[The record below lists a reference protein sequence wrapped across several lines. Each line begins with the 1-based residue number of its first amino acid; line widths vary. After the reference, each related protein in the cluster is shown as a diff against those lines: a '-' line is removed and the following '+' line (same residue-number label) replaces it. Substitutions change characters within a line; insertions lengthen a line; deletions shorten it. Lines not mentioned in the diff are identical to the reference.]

1 MSSARR
7 NDLVML
13 GVGVLVILLDQLTKH
28 WIVQYFTAGAG
39 YKPPIQILGSVL
51 TLEYLQN
58 SGVAFSLLTGQAIL
72 FLFILVAIGVIATIY
87 WRVRESGSLLLKVTF
102 GLILGGAFGN
112 LIDRFSHSYVVDF
125 IHFQIPGVFDF
136 AIFNIADSAITI
148 GVFTLAYLLWR
159 ASPTSPT
166 TATAST
172 SKTQASNTEQKPAP
186 SAQRNAARTK

>member
-13 GVGVLVILLDQLTKH
+13 GVGALVILLDQLTKH
-28 WIVQYFTAGAG
+28 WIVQYFTAAAG

-58 SGVAFSLLTGQAIL
+58 SGVAFSLLTGQAVL
-72 FLFILVAIGVIATIY
+72 FLFILIAIGVIGAIY
-87 WRVRESGSLLLKVTF
+87 WRARESGSLLLKVTF

-112 LIDRFSHSYVVDF
+112 LIDRFSHTYVVDF

-159 ASPTSPT
+159 SAPTSS
-166 TATAST
+166 TASAPT
-172 SKTQASNTEQKPAP
+172 SKTHAPDAEQKPAP
-186 SAQRNAARTK
+186 SAQRNTARTK